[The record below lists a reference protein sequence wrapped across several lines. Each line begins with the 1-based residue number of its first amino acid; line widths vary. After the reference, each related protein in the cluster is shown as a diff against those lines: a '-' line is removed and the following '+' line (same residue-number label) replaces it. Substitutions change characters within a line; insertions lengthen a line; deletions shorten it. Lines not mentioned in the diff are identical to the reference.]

1 MCDNWLVQAMRACRE
16 SQAEG
21 ASHSI
26 LRCPGSRKS
35 MLVDPGSAGQL
46 KTNENSCRVGM
57 QSSLTHKLMY
67 LEGWTHKISNV
78 LRH

>member
-1 MCDNWLVQAMRACRE
+1 MRGCRE

-67 LEGWTHKISNV
+67 TLKGGPTKS
-78 LRH
+78 RMCFTTD